1 MRQVKKYK
9 KYSKI
14 RELSPYIPARISKFQ
29 RPKWKFFQKRLD
41 SLKKSSDFFVNP
53 LIKKSSNK
61 SWEKT
66 TDYFRDETLLKRFLV
81 NSFDSSIKLSS
92 FQKSVKPSSKKITKD
107 LLLHYLVKPLYRVDI
122 LLSRFHLF
130 SSSYQARQFI
140 SNGVVLVNGKQI
152 SGNFFLKKGDIVS
165 FNSSKIHE
173 NLEFST
179 FFNNFLNN
187 ELFYSF
193 VEIDYYTKTLIVLKD
208 LKDLTLDDLN
218 LLITDYFDIYK
229 LK

>member
-1 MRQVKKYK
+1 M
-9 KYSKI
+9 
-14 RELSPYIPARISKFQ
+14 
-29 RPKWKFFQKRLD
+29 
-41 SLKKSSDFFVNP
+41 
-53 LIKKSSNK
+53 
-61 SWEKT
+61 
-66 TDYFRDETLLKRFLV
+66 
-81 NSFDSSIKLSS
+81 
-92 FQKSVKPSSKKITKD
+92 
-107 LLLHYLVKPLYRVDI
+107 DI

-140 SNGVVLVNGKQI
+140 SNGFILVNGKQI

-165 FNSSKIHE
+165 FNLSKVHE

-179 FFNNFLNN
+179 LFNNFLNN